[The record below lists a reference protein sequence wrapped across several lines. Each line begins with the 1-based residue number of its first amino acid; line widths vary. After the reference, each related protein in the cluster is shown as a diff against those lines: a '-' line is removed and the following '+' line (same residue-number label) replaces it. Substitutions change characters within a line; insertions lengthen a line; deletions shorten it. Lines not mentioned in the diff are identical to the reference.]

1 MYLPRHNCT
10 VTGTQGVHYCWF
22 PIAMKAWVGTSES
35 LPSHVYEF
43 VIMDCEPGRTGS
55 PKRRLWMGSSVESEV
70 VGDWLGSG
78 SDPREQLMDIDS
90 FELSPRRTKVGLVN
104 DCDRYVLTKVC
115 VQRSGDCSEGRMAV
129 RCTEG
134 IEGCRAEY
142 VLTGLG
148 VINDW
153 FWNASKAGVLS
164 ILDGWLET
172 KPSLFVHGH
181 VGMVG

>member
-1 MYLPRHNCT
+1 MWFLNT
-10 VTGTQGVHYCWF
+10 SKAGVLS
-22 PIAMKAWVGTSES
+22 VLE
-35 LPSHVYEF
+35 
-43 VIMDCEPGRTGS
+43 GRLEHS
-55 PKRRLWMGSSVESEV
+55 
-70 VGDWLGSG
+70 
-78 SDPREQLMDIDS
+78 Q
-90 FELSPRRTKVGLVN
+90 
-104 DCDRYVLTKVC
+104 
-115 VQRSGDCSEGRMAV
+115 GRMAV

-134 IEGCRAEY
+134 IEGCRAKY

>member
-1 MYLPRHNCT
+1 MLERQEGGCEAGLAYCRYWKAGWRHS
-10 VTGTQGVHYCWF
+10 Q
-22 PIAMKAWVGTSES
+22 
-35 LPSHVYEF
+35 
-43 VIMDCEPGRTGS
+43 D
-55 PKRRLWMGSSVESEV
+55 
-70 VGDWLGSG
+70 
-78 SDPREQLMDIDS
+78 
-90 FELSPRRTKVGLVN
+90 
-104 DCDRYVLTKVC
+104 
-115 VQRSGDCSEGRMAV
+115 RMAV
-129 RCTEG
+129 RCTDG

-164 ILDGWLET
+164 VLDGWFET